1 MPQTQPSLPEP
12 PRMRDAAVDLIR
24 SHGTAALGMAALA
37 ASRKMSV
44 AAPEEAAFWL
54 GVCDVIR
61 AGRAASAAIVLH

>member
-1 MPQTQPSLPEP
+1 MPQTQPGLPEP

-24 SHGTAALGMAALA
+24 SHGTAALGVAALA

-61 AGRAASAAIVLH
+61 AGRATSATIVLH